1 MLFVFNNSTVKIMA
15 SLLFHSLFLV
25 LSVGRTFLWTQNP
38 NLTPYNLQAVGLII
52 LFYFAGKFIG
62 SPKARLAAL
71 LDAVIFT
78 ILILFLVITTGGVH
92 SPVFFLLYFLL
103 FAVSLLFEPA
113 AAIVISLLLTLFF
126 GFNLRFNFD
135 NLTLINL
142 ATLLLITPLANLFGR
157 KFLETQVAAGKI
169 KLLDQ
174 IIQSEE
180 TQTLIWLSTKAKP
193 TLINLL
199 DTTSLIISSNLLPYA
214 LQQKLKSLHQDLVTL
229 HQSASILEKEIDE
242 ASEE

>member
-1 MLFVFNNSTVKIMA
+1 MTGLVFHT
-15 SLLFHSLFLV
+15 LFLV
-25 LSVGRTFLWTQNP
+25 LAVALTFLWTQNP
-38 NLTPYNLQAVGLII
+38 SLTPYNLQAIGLLL

-62 SPKARLAAL
+62 GSKARLSAA

-78 ILILFLVITTGGVH
+78 ILILFLVTSTGGVQ

-103 FAVSLLFEPA
+103 FAVSLLFEPT
-113 AAIVISLLLTLFF
+113 AAIVISLLLVLFF
-126 GFNLRFNFD
+126 SFSLRFDFD
-135 NLTLINL
+135 NTALINL
-142 ATLLLITPLANLFGR
+142 ASLLLITPLANLFGR
-157 KFLETQVAAGKI
+157 KFLQTQAAAGKI

-199 DTTSLIISSNLLPYA
+199 DTTSLIIGSNLLPYA
-214 LQQKLKSLHQDLVTL
+214 LQQKLKNLHQDLVTL
-229 HQSASILEKEIDE
+229 HQSAGSLEREIDE
-242 ASEE
+242 TSE

>member
-1 MLFVFNNSTVKIMA
+1 MAGLVFHT
-15 SLLFHSLFLV
+15 LFLV
-25 LSVGRTFLWTQNP
+25 LAVALTFLWSQNP
-38 NLTPYNLQAVGLII
+38 KLTPYNLQAIGLLL
-52 LFYFAGKFIG
+52 LFYFAAKFISG
-62 SPKARLAAL
+62 PKARLSAAL
-71 LDAVIFT
+71 DALIFT
-78 ILILFLVITTGGVH
+78 ILILFLVLTTGGVQ

-103 FAVSLLFEPA
+103 FAVSLLFEPI

-126 GFNLRFNFD
+126 GFSLRFDFD
-135 NLTLINL
+135 NTALINL
-142 ATLLLITPLANLFGR
+142 ASLLLITPLANLFGR
-157 KFLETQVAAGKI
+157 KFLQTQAAAGKI

-214 LQQKLKSLHQDLVTL
+214 LQQKLKNLHQDLVTL
-229 HQSASILEKEIDE
+229 HQSAGSLEKEIDE
-242 ASEE
+242 TSE